1 MRHSNYTIYSTTSQ
15 AWESMLKAISGAQKS
30 IYWEVYMMADD
41 ETGNKFFDLLQT
53 KAQAGVDVKLIVD
66 YWGSLALSNRK
77 FDQLKAAGVDVRR
90 FEDRKRRHMIWWG
103 LFSSR
108 THRKILIVDEKVGF
122 IGGVNVRHFMRDWL
136 DIHVRV
142 EGKIVRS
149 LLRSFAKSYIICGG
163 EREQVKSLLKYKYR
177 VMHSQFDLVTD
188 EPNTKKSWVKENYVR
203 ALNRARERVIL
214 FSPYYFPDREFL
226 AALYDAKKRGVRL
239 DLLIP
244 LRTDLRIVTYAAFAW
259 FALMRKMG
267 VNVHITPH
275 MMHGKGIIVDNDWAM
290 IGSSNIDQ
298 TSFFYNHEAN
308 LTTKD
313 RNFVSQ
319 LKSILEGWITDAKH
333 VDQAWEEKRGWWRKT
348 REKISLKL
356 YRWWYGIKE

>member
-1 MRHSNYTIYSTTSQ
+1 MKASNHTIYSTTTE
-15 AWESMLKAISGAQKS
+15 AWEAMLQAIRDAQKS
-30 IYWEVYMMADD
+30 IYWEVYMVADD
-41 ETGNKFFDLLQT
+41 ETGNKFFDLLIA
-53 KAQAGVDVKLIVD
+53 KARAGLDVKLIVD
-66 YWGSLALSNRK
+66 YWGSLALSGKKITELRE
-77 FDQLKAAGVDVRR
+77 AGIDIRR

-122 IGGVNVRHFMRDWL
+122 IGGVNVRHFMKNWR

-163 EREQVKSLLKYKYR
+163 EREAVRPYLKYRYR
-177 VMHSQFDLVTD
+177 IMKSQFDLITD
-188 EPNTKKSWVKENYVR
+188 EPNTNKSWVKENYVR
-203 ALNRARERVIL
+203 AMNRARERVIL

-244 LRTDLRIVTYAAFAW
+244 LRTDLRIATYAAFAW

-267 VNVHITPH
+267 VNVHVTPH
-275 MMHGKGIIVDNDWAM
+275 MMHGKGIVVDNDWAM

-308 LTTKD
+308 ISSKD
-313 RNFVSQ
+313 RGFVKQ
-319 LKSILEGWITDAKH
+319 LKNILEGWIKESEPVGKSWENRGRINRAKEWL
-333 VDQAWEEKRGWWRKT
+333 ALTLYKWWF
-348 REKISLKL
+348 
-356 YRWWYGIKE
+356 GVKE

>member
-1 MRHSNYTIYSTTSQ
+1 MKASNYTIYSATDQ
-15 AWESMLKAISGAQKS
+15 AWEAMLTAISDAQKS
-30 IYWEVYMMADD
+30 IYWEVYMVADD
-41 ETGNKFFDLLQT
+41 ESGNKFFDLLEA
-53 KAQAGVDVKLIVD
+53 KARTGVDVKLIVD
-66 YWGSLALSNRK
+66 YWGSLALSNK
-77 FDQLKAAGVDVRR
+77 KITQLKASGVDIRR
-90 FEDRKRRHMIWWG
+90 FEDRKRRHLIWWG

-108 THRKILIVDEKVGF
+108 THRKILIVDEKIGF
-122 IGGVNVRHFMRDWL
+122 IGGVNVRHFMKNWL
-136 DIHVRV
+136 DIYVRV

-163 EREQVKSLLKYKYR
+163 EREAVKPFLKYRYR
-177 VMHSQFDLVTD
+177 VLKSQFDLITD
-188 EPNTKKSWVKENYVR
+188 EPNTNSSKVKDNYVR

-259 FALMRKMG
+259 FALMRTMG

-275 MMHGKGIIVDNDWAM
+275 MMHGKGIIVDNNWAM

-308 LTTKD
+308 LSTKD
-313 RNFVSQ
+313 QGFVRQ
-319 LKSILEGWITDAKH
+319 LKTILEGWIKESEH
-333 VDQAWEEKRGWWRKT
+333 VGNGWEKRSWWRQT
-348 REKISLKL
+348 REKIALKL
-356 YRWWYGIKE
+356 YRWWFGIKE

>member
-1 MRHSNYTIYSTTSQ
+1 MKASNYTIYSTTEEAWDAMLGAIQ
-15 AWESMLKAISGAQKS
+15 AAEKS
-30 IYWEVYMMADD
+30 IYWEVYMLADD
-41 ETGNKFFDLLQT
+41 ETGNKFFEVLKT

-66 YWGSLALSNRK
+66 YWGSLALSNKKITELR
-77 FDQLKAAGVDVRR
+77 AAGIDIRR
-90 FEDRKRRHMIWWG
+90 FEDRKRHHLIWWG
-103 LFSSR
+103 FFSSR
-108 THRKILIVDEKVGF
+108 THRKILIIDEKVGF
-122 IGGVNVRHFMRDWL
+122 IGGVNVRHFMKNWR

-163 EREQVKSLLKYKYR
+163 DRGAVRPFLKYRYR
-177 VMHSQFDLVTD
+177 VMKSQFDLVTD
-188 EPNTKKSWVKENYVR
+188 EPDTNKSWVKDNYVR

-214 FSPYYFPDREFL
+214 FSPYYFPDRDFL

-244 LRTDLRIVTYAAFAW
+244 LRTDLRIATYAAFAW

-275 MMHGKGIIVDNDWAM
+275 MMHGKGIVVDDNWAM

-298 TSFFYNHEAN
+298 PSFFYNHEAN
-308 LTTKD
+308 ISSKD
-313 RNFVSQ
+313 RGFVGQ
-319 LKSILEGWITDAKH
+319 LKTILEGWIKEAEPVTKNL
-333 VDQAWEEKRGWWRKT
+333 EKRSWWRKT
-348 REKISLKL
+348 KERLALKL
-356 YRWWYGIKE
+356 YRWWFGIKE